1 MFRKLAL
8 AASLVSSGFAVT
20 ANAAD
25 DFVFL
30 AGATATDTAVRRV
43 IVLEVCANTIERFN
57 SPAGF
62 TYRCIPKPAVGLP
75 VGDRIII
82 SKNTTVG
89 SFTGIQ
95 NVRNSTIAPFIA
107 KPFITATG
115 SPTVVPATPPGTC
128 VAGVN
133 AAEFPGAP
141 LTQLYTGCA
150 DTPGGN
156 AFAPDGGLS
165 DVEPKLFDTIT
176 PVVNNGL
183 GNSWSNGLASVTAF
197 AQAFALPVNEK
208 TYRVLQA
215 DQKIGGCT
223 TVPCVLGI
231 DPGFTEANAPSLSA
245 ADVRGFFSGSATDWD
260 AVSTAGS
267 GSVAALAAANGLNTA
282 VKVCRR
288 NSSSGTQASFAA
300 VLQGKP
306 CLGASGLP
314 FLTNAQDNCN
324 AASGN
329 NPNNDGGVGTG
340 VGQDGM
346 IGLPYPTVA
355 VPFNPASTDG
365 CFGSYTQ
372 VVNSGAGQVDVCLTN
387 ADNLGE
393 MAIGILS
400 TDRKPGDGVAPNGDD
415 GDGVADKWRYVK
427 FNGVF
432 PSDNNVIN
440 CRYELVTE
448 SNFNRR
454 AAGNGPAYSAS
465 VKAVLDFIQ
474 NATATPTN
482 PLPGIYS
489 LPSRGFTWDGTSQII
504 KCERGGNTCNPL
516 STTF

>member
-8 AASLVSSGFAVT
+8 AATLVSSGFAVT

-25 DFVFL
+25 EFVFL

-75 VGDRIII
+75 AGDRVII
-82 SKNTTVG
+82 SKNSTVG
-89 SFTGIQ
+89 AFTAVQ
-95 NVRNSTIAPFIA
+95 NVRNFNIAPFLA
-107 KPFITATG
+107 KPF
-115 SPTVVPATPPGTC
+115 TPPAAGAIPAPC
-128 VAGVN
+128 VAGAN

-141 LTQLYTGCA
+141 ATQLYTGCA
-150 DTPGGN
+150 DTAGGN

-165 DVEPKLFDTIT
+165 DVEPKLFDSIT
-176 PVVNNGL
+176 AVVNNGL

-197 AQAFALPVNEK
+197 AQAFVLPVNDK

-215 DQKIGGCT
+215 DQKIGGCVT
-223 TVPCVLGI
+223 PAACAAL
-231 DPGFTEANAPSLSA
+231 DPGFAEANAPSLSA
-245 ADVRGFFSGSATDWD
+245 ADIRGFFSGTATDWD
-260 AVSTAGS
+260 VTSTSAP
-267 GSVAALAAANGLNTA
+267 GSVSGLATGAGLNTA

-300 VLQGKP
+300 LFQGKP
-306 CLGASGLP
+306 CLGGSALA
-314 FLTNAQDNCN
+314 FLDNTQDNCN

-329 NPNNDGGVGTG
+329 NPNNDGAVGTG
-340 VGQDGM
+340 AGQNGM

-355 VPFNPASTDG
+355 VPFAAGSTDG

-372 VVNSGAGQVDVCLTN
+372 VINAGGGQVDVCLTN
-387 ADNLGE
+387 ADNLNE
-393 MAIGILS
+393 MAVGLLS
-400 TDRKPGDGVAPNGDD
+400 TDRRPGDGVAPNGDD
-415 GDGVADKWRYVK
+415 GDGIADKWHYVK
-427 FNGVF
+427 YNGIY

-440 CRYELVTE
+440 CKYELITE

-454 AAGNGPAYSAS
+454 AAGNGPAYSAP

-489 LPSRGFTWDGTSQII
+489 LPSRGFTWDGVSQII
-504 KCERGGNTCNPL
+504 KCERGGNTCAPLL
-516 STTF
+516 STF